1 MREKDDMATTDKTAS
16 KTPAKK
22 RATPRRKA
30 PAKAKSADIAA
41 APAASPAPARSKPVK
56 KAPRRAAP
64 LRDEAGKVINTLKS
78 SAKEAANSGKA
89 KTTHAI
95 DDVTAMVEDV
105 ARTIDA
111 RVGPQYG
118 DYARR
123 AADALAGV
131 SDSLKSKDVEQ
142 LLDDAR
148 DFIRRKPAVAIGAAA
163 AIGFVLTRLLKA
175 DEDDAA

>member
-1 MREKDDMATTDKTAS
+1 MATTDKTAP

-22 RATPRRKA
+22 PATPRRKA
-30 PAKAKSADIAA
+30 PAKAKSADTTAA
-41 APAASPAPARSKPVK
+41 APARSKPVR

-64 LRDEAGKVINTLKS
+64 LRDEAGKVIKTLKS

>member
-1 MREKDDMATTDKTAS
+1 MREKDDMATTDKTAP

-22 RATPRRKA
+22 PATPRRKA
-30 PAKAKSADIAA
+30 PAKAKIADTAVAA
-41 APAASPAPARSKPVK
+41 APARSKPVK
-56 KAPRRAAP
+56 KTPRRAAP

-123 AADALAGV
+123 AADALADV

>member
-1 MREKDDMATTDKTAS
+1 MREKDDMATTDKTAP

-22 RATPRRKA
+22 PATPRRKA
-30 PAKAKSADIAA
+30 PAKAKSADTTAA
-41 APAASPAPARSKPVK
+41 ATAPAPARSKPVR

-89 KTTHAI
+89 KTTDAI

-105 ARTIDA
+105 ARTIDT